1 MSKQGEQEDA
11 DPHPESF
18 TSNDSA
24 PAGDGIYRPPR
35 LVPVPYD
42 SSRPHLK
49 TTSSLGG
56 IPALAS
62 GRASYLKRLK
72 DFEEENFSRLMMM
85 KSDAKRP
92 ARDEEGLASAGNLAG
107 GGDRRRAGGLADKV
121 GDVLRSVDRVGG
133 REQGDSYEG
142 LRR

>member
-11 DPHPESF
+11 DPHPISF
-18 TSNDSA
+18 SSNDST

-42 SSRPHLK
+42 PSRPHLE
-49 TTSSLGG
+49 TTSSFGG

-72 DFEEENFSRLMMM
+72 GLEEENFSKLMMM
-85 KSDAKRP
+85 KSDAKRR

-107 GGDRRRAGGLADKV
+107 GGDKRRAGGLADKV
-121 GDVLRSVDRVGG
+121 GDVLRSVDRVVG
-133 REQGDSYEG
+133 RGQSDGYEG

>member
-1 MSKQGEQEDA
+1 
-11 DPHPESF
+11 
-18 TSNDSA
+18 
-24 PAGDGIYRPPR
+24 
-35 LVPVPYD
+35 
-42 SSRPHLK
+42 
-49 TTSSLGG
+49 
-56 IPALAS
+56 
-62 GRASYLKRLK
+62 
-72 DFEEENFSRLMMM
+72 MM

-92 ARDEEGLASAGNLAG
+92 ARDEEGLASARNLAG